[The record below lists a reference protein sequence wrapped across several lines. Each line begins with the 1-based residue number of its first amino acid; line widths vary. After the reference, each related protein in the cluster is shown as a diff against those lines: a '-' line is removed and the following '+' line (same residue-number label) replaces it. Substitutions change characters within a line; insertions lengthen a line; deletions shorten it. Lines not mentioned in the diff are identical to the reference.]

1 MLSKSGSTHEK
12 ETIMNKKIITCLFLG
27 SLLSAG
33 SAFATEQ
40 NYPSQ
45 FGSKV
50 SQGLANV
57 TTGFIEIPKNIVNIS
72 HEQNF
77 FVGITWGLLRG
88 VWEGVNRTVVGAVE
102 LISSPIP
109 TTDFLTPPYVWER
122 FSEDTRYFGL
132 HVPGEWTTYGP
143 LDDGKE
149 E

>member
-12 ETIMNKKIITCLFLG
+12 ETSVNKKIITCLFF
-27 SLLSAG
+27 SFLLSAE

-40 NYPSQ
+40 NYSSQ
-45 FGSKV
+45 LGSKV

-77 FVGITWGLLRG
+77 FVGMTWGLLRG
-88 VWEGVNRTVVGAVE
+88 VWEGVNRTAVGAVE

-109 TTDFLTPPYVWER
+109 TTDFLMPSYVWER

-143 LDDGKE
+143 LDDGK
-149 E
+149 

>member
-12 ETIMNKKIITCLFLG
+12 ETSVNKKIITCLFFVF
-27 SLLSAG
+27 LLSAE

-40 NYPSQ
+40 NYSSQ
-45 FGSKV
+45 LGSKV

-77 FVGITWGLLRG
+77 FVGMTWGLLRG
-88 VWEGVNRTVVGAVE
+88 VWEGVNRTAVGAVE

-109 TTDFLTPPYVWER
+109 TTDFLMPSYVWER

-143 LDDGKE
+143 LDDGK
-149 E
+149 